1 MSFFGIEP
9 LLFAQLGLLGIVAG
23 FAALAVIF
31 TLFYRYGV
39 KIPIRPFFAVTSAL
53 LYYMAFVFTG
63 KGIRELQEG
72 NAIPL
77 STISGF
83 PLVEWLGL
91 YPSWQGVL
99 AQLTLLLL
107 FAFALL
113 KSFWPKRSVTLPTVM
128 PAPPQPPAPVAL
140 RSPDIDELRTEN
152 EDLRRRL
159 LALEEAVDR
168 EPAGS

>member
-1 MSFFGIEP
+1 M
-9 LLFAQLGLLGIVAG
+9 
-23 FAALAVIF
+23 
-31 TLFYRYGV
+31 
-39 KIPIRPFFAVTSAL
+39 KIPIRPFFGVTSVL

-63 KGIRELQEG
+63 KGVRELQEG

-83 PLVEWLGL
+83 PHIDWLGL

-99 AQLTLLLL
+99 AQLALLLL

-113 KSFWPKRSVTLPTVM
+113 KTFWPKRSVSLPTVM
-128 PAPPQPPAPVAL
+128 PVQPQPARDSADVAEI
-140 RSPDIDELRTEN
+140 RAEN
-152 EDLRRRL
+152 EELRRRL
-159 LALEEAVDR
+159 AALEEAVGR